1 MTIGIGNS
9 EIATFF
15 YSTYMDSTQKAQ
27 IESYIISSDTQSI
40 SDVATKQYIWP
51 FIAVGVA
58 FGIAFTIIVLC
69 MVF

>member
-1 MTIGIGNS
+1 
-9 EIATFF
+9 
-15 YSTYMDSTQKAQ
+15 MDSTQKAQ

-51 FIAVGVA
+51 FIAIGIA
-58 FGIAFTIIVLC
+58 FGIAFTTIVLC

>member
-1 MTIGIGNS
+1 MGS
-9 EIATFF
+9 
-15 YSTYMDSTQKAQ
+15 SQKAQ

-51 FIAVGVA
+51 FLAIGVA
-58 FGIAFTIIVLC
+58 FGIAFAIIVLC